1 MTLSQTLRELAG
13 KATQGPWWVCIYD
26 AGDKPH
32 YDHNGPCPSI
42 QAPDSEDCAVVHW
55 DGFKQKYWSA
65 CNGNQEQIEANAAL
79 IVMLQN
85 NIPTILA
92 ALELQERLDAPE
104 TVEVVCKAL
113 YRAENGADSNP
124 DEIWE
129 GSPIWDNYIDEA
141 QAAIAAMKGTGQ

>member
-1 MTLSQTLRELAG
+1 MKLSQTLRELAG
-13 KATQGPWWVCIYD
+13 KATPGPWHGTVLDQGVQIYSD
-26 AGDKPH
+26 SFDYLGETRDYHGD
-32 YDHNGPCPSI
+32 D
-42 QAPDSEDCAVVHW
+42 
-55 DGFKQKYWSA
+55 
-65 CNGNQEQIEANAAL
+65 AAL
-79 IVMLQN
+79 VVALRN
-85 NIPTILA
+85 HTPAILA
-92 ALELQERLDAPE
+92 ALELQERMDAPE

>member
-65 CNGNQEQIEANAAL
+65 CNGKQEQIEANAAL

-85 NIPTILA
+85 NIPAILA
-92 ALELQERLDAPE
+92 ALKLQERVDAPE
-104 TVEVVCKAL
+104 TVEVVA
-113 YRAENGADSNP
+113 RAMAES
-124 DEIWE
+124 
-129 GSPIWDNYIDEA
+129 DNCYYFAQTDKPRPEHERLA
-141 QAAIAAMKGTGQ
+141 QAAIAAMKGSGQ